1 MTTDDGRAA
10 HDWRARGALALIGL
24 AVVAGALLRL
34 VANDQPFSSSDHA
47 ELAAIVTFFY
57 PRDLQALG
65 LSSRSTWNILLNGH
79 GVLPPLI
86 GIVATTLL
94 GLGGVRINEFWWNLP
109 FALSSLVSIPLAAL
123 LTTRLAGR
131 VAGVGAAALI
141 ALLPIHAALSRT
153 SGVSHIPLMFV
164 CQLFVVLCFVSYF
177 QQPSPQRARRA
188 ALALA
193 TSLLVELFF
202 PLLFVLVF
210 GVGLLTVESEAPG
223 LRGRV
228 ARVRALISQPR
239 AMLLP
244 LAVLCFNFALMLAY
258 SAGLVGYGGL
268 AARLLEG
275 SDRKAG
281 LYLGDF
287 LANAGFVVGT
297 PALVLLGALGL
308 ANAPALWRLEARAV
322 PLLWA
327 VIYLV
332 PFVAFTRPNVYGYLL
347 LGVAP
352 LALNAA
358 IMLGRWWHERPRL
371 RAPVALA
378 FALLLGFFTLRA
390 LSMIFSIDVPLAG
403 GGQAQ
408 GAVSADQGLKAAA
421 WWIRARTPPDALIFA
436 DAAYEPYQVAYYLH
450 RPFLAVTDAQ
460 QPEEAYRL
468 LDGEPRQPAYYLVL
482 PGDEELLRA
491 HARAAPQLVATV
503 TVEQRPALLI
513 YGYAAGAPQLIDA
526 HAGNQQ
532 FDAQFGS
539 WRAMFAI
546 GTAQ

>member
-1 MTTDDGRAA
+1 MTTDDEHTHNWG
-10 HDWRARGALALIGL
+10 ARVALALLGL
-24 AVVAGALLRL
+24 AVVCGALLRL
-34 VANDQPFSSSDHA
+34 VANDQPFPSSDHA

-57 PRDLQALG
+57 PRDLHALA
-65 LSSRSTWNILLNGH
+65 LSDRSTWNILLNGH

-86 GIVATTLL
+86 SIVANTLL
-94 GLGGVRINEFWWNLP
+94 GVGGVRINEFWWNLP
-109 FALSSLVSIPLAAL
+109 FALISLMSIPLAAR

-131 VAGVGAAALI
+131 VAGVGAAFLI

-164 CQLFVVLCFVSYF
+164 CQLFVVLCFVAYF
-177 QQPSPQRARRA
+177 QQPTPQRARRA

-193 TSLLVELFF
+193 ASLLVELFF

-210 GVGLLTVESEAPG
+210 GVGLLTVEADQPG
-223 LRGRV
+223 LRARV
-228 ARVRALISQPR
+228 ARVRLLIAQPR

-244 LAVLCFNFALMLAY
+244 LAVLCLNFAIMLAY
-258 SAGLVGYGGL
+258 SAGLVSYGGL

-281 LYLGDF
+281 IYLADF
-287 LANAGFVVGT
+287 WANASFVVGT
-297 PALVLLGALGL
+297 PALVLLVALGL

-327 VIYLV
+327 IIYLV

-358 IMLGRWWHERPRL
+358 IILGRWWQARRPL
-371 RAPVALA
+371 RGLAALA
-378 FALLLGFFTLRA
+378 FVLLLGLCTLRS
-390 LSMIFSIDVPLAG
+390 LSMIFGTDMPALVG

-421 WWIRARTPPDALIFA
+421 WWIRMRTAPDALIFA

-460 QPEEAYRL
+460 QPAEAYQL
-468 LDGEPRQPAYYLVL
+468 LDSEPRRPAYYLVL
-482 PGDEELLRA
+482 PGDEALLNA
-491 HARAAPQLVATV
+491 HARVAPQLVATV
-503 TVEQRPALLI
+503 TVDQRPVLLI
-513 YGYAAGAPQLIDA
+513 YGYAAGEPQLIDA
-526 HAGNQQ
+526 RTANQQ
-532 FDAQFGS
+532 FDAQYGS

-546 GTAQ
+546 GSAQ